1 MWASAPTKKSS
12 VFLRTPTILCFHYT
26 IDERG
31 DLCFRKG
38 RKCERNPSG
47 VPFAFNSRPQAA
59 RSAKQTTLAPIKKRH
74 AKACL
79 FFIVFSLHYRWT
91 WRFMFSERKKVWKE
105 PIRGSFRV
113 QFPPTGGTVCEA
125 DHTRTNKEKTRQS
138 VSFLYWCERW
148 DLNSHDGC
156 HTPLKRAC
164 LPIPALS
171 HTISDCSVIILTA
184 FVFVKC
190 FISFWPDVPSQMS
203 SI

>member
-1 MWASAPTKKSS
+1 MNAEIYIFGKEESTKAHCPVGAWHPTSIPTRQLRVCRRISRFGRAFCRADVGIGPYKKI
-12 VFLRTPTILCFHYT
+12 V
-26 IDERG
+26 
-31 DLCFRKG
+31 
-38 RKCERNPSG
+38 G
-47 VPFAFNSRPQAA
+47 V
-59 RSAKQTTLAPIKKRH
+59 LANTDD
-74 AKACL
+74 
-79 FFIVFSLHYRWT
+79 FVFSLHYRWT

-113 QFPPTGGTVCEA
+113 QFPPAGGTVCEA